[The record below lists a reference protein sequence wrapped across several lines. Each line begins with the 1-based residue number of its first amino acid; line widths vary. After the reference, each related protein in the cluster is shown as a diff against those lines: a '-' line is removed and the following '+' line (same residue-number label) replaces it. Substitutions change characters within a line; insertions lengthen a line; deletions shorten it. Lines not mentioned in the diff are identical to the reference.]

1 MLKPYALDAGI
12 PVLVDGKTPATE
24 DQIDAKEIKI
34 MDYDN
39 REYLG
44 QHTILSTTSTCFSY

>member
-1 MLKPYALDAGI
+1 MHDAGN

-34 MDYDN
+34 MDYDK

-44 QHTILSTTSTCFSY
+44 QHIILSTTSTCFSY